1 MPLYRMVGGG
11 VVKNVLR
18 AQRGVDGD
26 ESRNNGATYVE
37 NKRER

>member
-11 VVKNVLR
+11 VVKNVLK

-26 ESRNNGATYVE
+26 KSRNNSKTLME
-37 NKRER
+37 SKE

>member
-11 VVKNVLR
+11 VVKNVLK

-26 ESRNNGATYVE
+26 KSRNNNCETLME
-37 NKRER
+37 SKE